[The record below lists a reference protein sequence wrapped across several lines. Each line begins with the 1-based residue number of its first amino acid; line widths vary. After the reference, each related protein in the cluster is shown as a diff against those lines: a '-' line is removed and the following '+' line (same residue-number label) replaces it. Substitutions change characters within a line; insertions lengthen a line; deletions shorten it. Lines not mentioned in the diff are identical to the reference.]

1 MSPRVARIAAA
12 LRGSAGIELGSV
24 AQAIVPG
31 FYAWLATVA
40 PTAWARGAPL
50 VAKVAALVGLVLL
63 GASAFAEA
71 RSPKW
76 ARATSVWGLTLTSCL
91 VWIAAPGGI
100 LNPGGNAPAL
110 LAPTRLDTARAISGM
125 VGWALFAYAS
135 AAPAVVKTP
144 PPTIPSTRD
153 TVTGDLKPRAAVPRG
168 DILFVVGGTA
178 LALGLQLVGWRAVSP
193 ERALLIRLVALAGGV
208 ALIGAAT
215 DIALARHKARSFVPP
230 KYRVRASLP
239 WLIALAFLA
248 MGGFLFWLRT

>member
-1 MSPRVARIAAA
+1 MSPRVARLAAA
-12 LRGSAGIELGSV
+12 LRGSAGTELGSV
-24 AQAIVPG
+24 AQSIVPG
-31 FYAWLATVA
+31 FYAWIATVA

-50 VAKVAALVGLVLL
+50 LAKVAALAGLALL

-76 ARATSVWGLTLTSCL
+76 ARATSVWGLTVTSCL
-91 VWIAAPGGI
+91 VWILAPGGI
-100 LNPGGNAPAL
+100 MNPGGNAPAL
-110 LAPTRLDTARAISGM
+110 LASSRLDVARAISGM

-135 AAPAVVKTP
+135 AAPAAVKTP
-144 PPTIPSTRD
+144 PHTAPPAREAG
-153 TVTGDLKPRAAVPRG
+153 TGDLKPRAAVPRG
-168 DILFVVGGTA
+168 DILFVAGGTA

-193 ERALLIRLVALAGGV
+193 ERALLIRLVSLAGGL

-215 DIALARHKARSFVPP
+215 NIALARHKTRTFVPA